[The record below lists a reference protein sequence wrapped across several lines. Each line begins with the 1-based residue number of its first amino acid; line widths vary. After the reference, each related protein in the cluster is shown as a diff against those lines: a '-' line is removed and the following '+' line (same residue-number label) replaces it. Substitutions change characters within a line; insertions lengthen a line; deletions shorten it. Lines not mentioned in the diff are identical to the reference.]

1 MTMTELCCMKASI
14 YKPARSYKGVEST
27 MKISIKPVISLLC
40 MLLLGIASLAN
51 AGDFASELL
60 GYQERW
66 AEINYSLPKQQKEA
80 EFEALAKQ
88 LQALSEQNPTR
99 AEPLIWRG
107 IVLSTWAGAKGGL
120 GALSLVKEAKSTFE
134 KSLKMDPNALD
145 GSAYTSLGS
154 LYYQVPGWP
163 IAFGDDDKAR
173 ELLETAIKIN
183 PNGIDSNYFYADY
196 WLGKGEYEKARQYF
210 TVALQAADR
219 PQRPRAD
226 AGRRAEIHA
235 KLENIEKKLK

>member
-1 MTMTELCCMKASI
+1 MRSSMSIIFKLTINTLTKSMKHILMILSVLLT
-14 YKPARSYKGVEST
+14 GVAVHAHAAE
-27 MKISIKPVISLLC
+27 
-40 MLLLGIASLAN
+40 
-51 AGDFASELL
+51 FASELL

-66 AEINYSLPKQQKEA
+66 AEINYDMPKKQKEA
-80 EFEALAKQ
+80 EFETLANQ
-88 LQALSEQNPTR
+88 LRTLAEQHPTR

-120 GALSLVKEAKSTFE
+120 GALGLVKEAKATFE
-134 KSLKMDPNALD
+134 TSMKIDPNALD

-173 ELLETAIKIN
+173 ELLEKAIKIN
-183 PNGIDSNYFYADY
+183 PTGIDSNYFYGDY
-196 WLGKGEYEKARQYF
+196 WLGKGEYEKARNYF
-210 TVALQAADR
+210 NIALRAPDR

-226 AGRRAEIHA
+226 AGRRKEIRT
-235 KLENIEKKLK
+235 KLDTLEHKLK